1 MIEYNRIEYYLLD
14 FLLMNIPNIS
24 KKENLK
30 NYLELWK
37 KENVR
42 KSTVFVYYL
51 SKTYFSHSA

>member
-24 KKENLK
+24 KKENWK

-37 KENVR
+37 KENVI
-42 KSTVFVYYL
+42 F
-51 SKTYFSHSA
+51 